1 MKELAFFLLSGA
13 ALGGL
18 YGLLALGF
26 VVIYK
31 ATHVLNFAHGSFVL
45 LGAYVVARFSSW
57 SFWGA
62 LAIGVLVTVVLALL
76 AERLL
81 IRTMAGRAV
90 LSVTIMTVGLDIVLL
105 TAART
110 EINTQLL
117 PTRDPWGD
125 KQVVLLGLVM
135 PQARLVALLVSIVV
149 AVSFFIWLRY
159 SRWGLAFRAAT
170 EKREAAALMGIG
182 LGTLSA
188 LAWAIAGALA
198 TVSGVLLAT
207 YPYPGVNLDLG
218 TIALAALPA
227 AVIGGLESAPGAII
241 GGLIVGIGQI
251 LVQGYQEYLTWLGA
265 GFHEVFTF
273 GLMLLVLLVRPQGL
287 FGQKEIV
294 RA

>member
-1 MKELAFFLLSGA
+1 MREFTFFLLSGL

-45 LGAYVVARFSSW
+45 LGAYVVARFSDW
-57 SFWGA
+57 NFWGA
-62 LAIGVLVTVVLALL
+62 LALGILATMSLALMV
-76 AERLL
+76 ERLL
-81 IRTMAGRAV
+81 IRSMAGRAV

-105 TAART
+105 ATART
-110 EINTQLL
+110 EINTQVL

-125 KQVVLLGLVM
+125 QQVEFLGLVM
-135 PQARLVALLVSIVV
+135 PQARLMALVISVV
-149 AVSFFIWLRY
+149 IAASFFVWLRR

-188 LAWAIAGALA
+188 LAWALSGALA
-198 TVSGVLLAT
+198 TVAGVLLAT

-227 AVIGGLESAPGAII
+227 AVIGGLDSAPGAIV
-241 GGLIVGIGQI
+241 GGLIVGVGQI
-251 LVQGYQEYLTWLGA
+251 FVQGYHEYLTWLGA

-287 FGQKEIV
+287 FGRKEIV